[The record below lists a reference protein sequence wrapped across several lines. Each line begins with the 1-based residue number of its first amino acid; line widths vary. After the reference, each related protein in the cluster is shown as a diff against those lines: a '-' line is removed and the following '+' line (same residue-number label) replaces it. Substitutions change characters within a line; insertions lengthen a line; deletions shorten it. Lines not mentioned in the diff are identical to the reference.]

1 MITIEQENF
10 IRKFIKKDTFN
21 VEKIVSY
28 LNLHDIVGEEIFEIA
43 QKEDN
48 YYGRLVTRGYGYYPI
63 DTEIFVRRVPF
74 YFYTPNYDKDKFGD
88 LSDIIRAINGI
99 HSYKIEDNKVLD
111 DLYTTLEKM
120 FYVRGMSIPDIMSY
134 AHKIGE
140 TDSDGGFFFKWALFR
155 LMR

>member
-63 DTEIFVRRVPF
+63 DTEKSSILF
-74 YFYTPNYDKDKFGD
+74 
-88 LSDIIRAINGI
+88 
-99 HSYKIEDNKVLD
+99 
-111 DLYTTLEKM
+111 LYTKL
-120 FYVRGMSIPDIMSY
+120 R
-134 AHKIGE
+134 
-140 TDSDGGFFFKWALFR
+140 
-155 LMR
+155 